1 MSSNV
6 RGILIASFQVTA
18 SSTNVPTSAGDPL
31 ELEDV
36 LSDDVKMIEIVNSLG
51 GPTELLM
58 GPNTNL
64 DRVCIIPG
72 VASTVIHQQPRECL
86 IPKGSR
92 LSIRN
97 LAAAA
102 ISTGVV
108 TINLWG

>member
-1 MSSNV
+1 MNNV

-18 SSTNVPTSAGDPL
+18 SGTNVPSSAGDPL

-36 LSDDVKMIEIVNSLG
+36 MPDDIKMIEIANNLG
-51 GPTELLM
+51 GPTELLL

-64 DRVCIIPG
+64 DRVCLIPG
-72 VASTVIHQQPRECL
+72 FASTIVHQQPRECL
-86 IPKGSR
+86 IPKGTR

-97 LAAAA
+97 VAAAA
-102 ISTGVV
+102 ISTGTL